1 MKYSYCDDGDSS
13 GVAVGFGAGVEM
25 FFNLAS
31 HRQLMFI
38 LTQSLVL
45 RKNRN
50 AFYCLIPRVTNIFSG
65 PLEDLVKEYCR
76 SSILVK
82 YNINVFIVGFKR

>member
-1 MKYSYCDDGDSS
+1 MEETYYRKLNITDKERNVMKYSYCDDGDSS

-50 AFYCLIPRVTNIFSG
+50 AF
-65 PLEDLVKEYCR
+65 
-76 SSILVK
+76 
-82 YNINVFIVGFKR
+82 